1 MKDTTLI
8 KDKDL
13 AYEVYLVS
21 KKYCIV
27 TDILC
32 VDCTVIIV
40 YHSLLFYFV
49 ETYLNTF

>member
-21 KKYCIV
+21 KKYCLV
-27 TDILC
+27 TYILSI
-32 VDCTVIIV
+32 DCKLIII
-40 YHSLLFYFV
+40 YHSLLFYFL

>member
-21 KKYCIV
+21 KKYCVV

-32 VDCTVIIV
+32 IDYAN
-40 YHSLLFYFV
+40 YHLSQLAVLFFRKHI
-49 ETYLNTF
+49 

>member
-32 VDCTVIIV
+32 IDCQIIV
-40 YHSLLFYFV
+40 TYYSLLFYFL
-49 ETYLNTF
+49 ETYLNTV